1 MSSGRPITDDDRD
14 RIMTGIASGESAR
27 QIGLALGRH
36 HSIISREIDRNGGPE
51 AYQSRRAATRAN
63 EMKSRPQ
70 ERKLERSRRLHE
82 EVSAGLDAQWSP
94 EQISN
99 RLVKDF
105 PDEATMHVSHETIYQ
120 TLFVQARGQCRTQ
133 LRPALRTG
141 RAHRVPRGSTRPA
154 AARITDMKSIH
165 DRPAEAEDRQV
176 PGHWESDL
184 IIGLGGKSQVLTLL
198 ERTTRFLILQ
208 KIPYDRRAERVAIK
222 LREAVGRLP
231 LHLWR
236 SITHDQGTEM
246 AAHAWFTIATDIDI
260 FFADPHSP
268 HQRGTNETPPQA
280 GGAPTNGL
288 VRQYLKKGIDLE
300 EFSQTQ
306 PDRIADQ
313 LNGRPRKVLDW
324 SSPAEALNE
333 VLVNASS
340 L

>member
-14 RIMTGIASGESAR
+14 RIMTRVVSGESAR

-51 AYQSRRAATRAN
+51 SYQSRRAATRAN

-70 ERKLERSRRLHE
+70 EKKPERSHRLHE

-165 DRPAEAEDRQV
+165 DRPTHAQDRQV
-176 PGHWESDL
+176 PGHWEPDL
-184 IIGLGGKSQVLTLL
+184 IIGPGGKSQALTLL

-208 KIPYDRRAERVAIK
+208 KIPYDHRAERVTPGTRPSHDGHGPSPTEPGKQTHRPSGDQDDKGRTTGDCRVRICEVPGVKFPRAARG
-222 LREAVGRLP
+222 LR
-231 LHLWR
+231 
-236 SITHDQGTEM
+236 Q
-246 AAHAWFTIATDIDI
+246 
-260 FFADPHSP
+260 
-268 HQRGTNETPPQA
+268 
-280 GGAPTNGL
+280 
-288 VRQYLKKGIDLE
+288 
-300 EFSQTQ
+300 
-306 PDRIADQ
+306 
-313 LNGRPRKVLDW
+313 
-324 SSPAEALNE
+324 SPACRHQGPGENG
-333 VLVNASS
+333 V
-340 L
+340 